1 MRPTTPKAL
10 PFRARERNRLMLAA
24 ALVIMAP
31 VAGLAT
37 GAFVTSQSSPRT
49 LLTAVDDMP
58 LGQPQ
63 DSPAVESSASPQSN
77 SEIHWFNGRPVRP
90 VRTMS
95 MLVTAYSPDARSCG
109 ASADNITAS
118 GYSVWTNGMKMA
130 AAGTTILPVCTM

>member
-1 MRPTTPKAL
+1 MRPNTPKAL

-63 DSPAVESSASPQSN
+63 DSPAVESFDLYAIQLRDSLVQRSPGSTGADD
-77 SEIHWFNGRPVRP
+77 I
-90 VRTMS
+90 
-95 MLVTAYSPDARSCG
+95 DAR
-109 ASADNITAS
+109 DR
-118 GYSVWTNGMKMA
+118 
-130 AAGTTILPVCTM
+130 L